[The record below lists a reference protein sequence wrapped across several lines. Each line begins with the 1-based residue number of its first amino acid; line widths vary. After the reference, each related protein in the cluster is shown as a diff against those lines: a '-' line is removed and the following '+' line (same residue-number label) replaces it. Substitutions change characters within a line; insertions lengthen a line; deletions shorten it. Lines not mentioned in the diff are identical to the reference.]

1 MRYLAN
7 IQTCLDEGGHSTNS
21 GMSVYGMVLNPEK
34 GEKVANSVANGIK
47 HARWEVL
54 DTIPAPSKRTGEHYV
69 LIELLKP
76 GMFREE
82 ICFISVCFCS
92 INLAENRPLI
102 FHSEAFG

>member
-69 LIELLKP
+69 LLQLLKP
-76 GMFREE
+76 RMFQEG
-82 ICFISVCFCS
+82 ICIINVCFCS